1 MNNPIC
7 DTFSSITGII
17 LQRRLWLPEGEP
29 KAILQLVHGMAEHI
43 DRYDETARRMNEAG
57 FAVVG
62 HTHLGH
68 GEEAKTLGHFASKNG
83 WNALI
88 EDTHIL
94 RKETAAKYP
103 SLPYFLLGHSMGS
116 FVVRGYCLRYE
127 KGLAGVIL
135 SGTGHYPP
143 ALVSLGKAIA
153 SLQCALGMGEKP
165 SPLLKA
171 ISTSGNNKT
180 YPAVRTE
187 FDWLSTDEDV
197 VNAYI
202 ADPYCGFTFT
212 ARGYRDMFAGLSL
225 LYPQGLS
232 SMEKEIPAYL
242 FSGKDDPVGGYG
254 EGVKKVASEIKNAG
268 VTHVTVRLY
277 EGGRH
282 EMFNEKER
290 QTVWA
295 DLAAWMEQAMAKK

>member
-1 MNNPIC
+1 MRNPIC
-7 DTFSSITGII
+7 DTFPSVTGLT
-17 LQRRLWLPEGEP
+17 LQMRLWLPEGEP

-43 DRYDETARRMNEAG
+43 DRYDETARQIAKAG

-68 GEEAKTLGHFASKNG
+68 GDDAEALGHFAPENG
-83 WNALI
+83 WDALI
-88 EDTHIL
+88 EDTHAL
-94 RKETAAKYP
+94 RLEIAAQYP
-103 SLPYFLLGHSMGS
+103 ACPYFLLGHSMGS
-116 FVVRGYCLRYE
+116 FVVRCYCLRYE

-143 ALVSLGKAIA
+143 ALVSVGKAIA
-153 SLQCALGMGEKP
+153 AVQCALGAGKKP
-165 SPLLKA
+165 SSLLKS

-180 YPAVRTE
+180 YPYVRTE

-212 ARGYRDMFAGLSL
+212 SRGYLDMFTGLSA
-225 LYPQGLS
+225 LYPRFLS
-232 SMEKEIPAYL
+232 SMEKNIPVYL

-254 EGVKKVASEIKNAG
+254 AGVEKVAAEIKNAG
-268 VTHVTVRLY
+268 VTDVMVRLY
-277 EGGRH
+277 PDGRH
-282 EMFNEKER
+282 EMFNEQER

-295 DLAAWMEQAMAKK
+295 DLISWMEQTMAKA